1 MRSSGLEAQA
11 TVGGSVPIVRARA
24 GPNPKSKTLISP
36 RQRILL
42 GQFQYAPLNDLIA
55 IGRDDDAN
63 DPDAKTHLRAA
74 AERAAAKIEV
84 EVYDGD
90 HGWTVLDSPVY
101 AESEAERAWAA
112 LLQMYSEAL

>member
-1 MRSSGLEAQA
+1 MAPVNLLDNMAADAQA
-11 TVGGSVPIVRARA
+11 
-24 GPNPKSKTLISP
+24 
-36 RQRILL
+36 
-42 GQFQYAPLNDLIA
+42 LIA

-101 AESEAERAWAA
+101 AESEAERAWAE
-112 LLQMYSEAL
+112 LLQMYSETL